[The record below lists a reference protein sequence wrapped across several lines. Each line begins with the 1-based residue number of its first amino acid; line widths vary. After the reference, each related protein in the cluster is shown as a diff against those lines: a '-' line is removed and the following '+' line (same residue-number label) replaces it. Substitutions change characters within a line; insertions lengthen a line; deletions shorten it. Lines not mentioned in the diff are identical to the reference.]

1 MSDDGFDIHAVRHRM
16 KLVRNAGTT
25 ELYENRDGVACPA
38 CEEPFDDLLVT
49 EEPTTASTRRT
60 GRASVSSGKR
70 SEFWCPPMGDRIYHL
85 DGDDIHSTHRGKT

>member
-49 EEPTTASTRRT
+49 EERHHSFDPPDGTRLCVIREEK
-60 GRASVSSGKR
+60 RVLVSPHG
-70 SEFWCPPMGDRIYHL
+70 
-85 DGDDIHSTHRGKT
+85 